1 MELLQLPEVDSFMH
15 NRMIAET
22 NHVATRLA
30 EADRLRREHSELKA
44 RLSELNS
51 RLYLSP
57 QEQIERKTLQKLKLA
72 KKDRIAALMVSYT
85 GNS

>member
-1 MELLQLPEVDSFMH
+1 MAKMTEVGTEDSSKDF
-15 NRMIAET
+15 IA
-22 NHVATRLA
+22 VQS
-30 EADRLRREHSELKA
+30 EADRLKREHSELKA

-57 QEQIERKTLQKLKLA
+57 QEELERKQLQKLKLA
-72 KKDRIAALMVSYT
+72 KKDALAALMVSYT